1 MKDQGGTAFDNQVE
15 HSITVTEKPETP
27 PAPSQVAS
35 NLGQG
40 DTLKLG
46 MMMGNQPGLSTKS
59 LDVHTVINDS
69 TNLLDDQLQH
79 TLPLA

>member
-1 MKDQGGTAFDNQVE
+1 MKDQDGAAFDTPVE

-27 PAPSQVAS
+27 PAPIQAANSF
-35 NLGQG
+35 GQG

-46 MMMGNQPGLSTKS
+46 MMMGNQPGFSTKS
-59 LDVHTVINDS
+59 VDTHTVISDS

-79 TLPLA
+79 NLPLV